1 MIMKKS
7 MMVVG
12 LMMVGTTIF
21 AQRHKADPAAMATKR
36 SDKMKTELSLND
48 EQYGKVK
55 GIYEKFGSNQLQ
67 VRKDT
72 SLTRGTFHK
81 RMEKLKT
88 DQDVQIKS
96 VLTDVQ
102 WTKWTTLKTTRQDQG
117 MKKHHRGGYHDGHR
131 GRK

>member
-1 MIMKKS
+1 MKKS

-12 LMMVGTTIF
+12 LMMVSTIIF
-21 AQRHKADPAAMATKR
+21 AQRHKIEPAAMATRR

-55 GIYEKFGSNQLQ
+55 GIYEKLGNDQLQ

-81 RMEKLKT
+81 RMVKLKT
-88 DQDVQIKS
+88 DQEVHLKA
-96 VLTDVQ
+96 VLTDGQ
-102 WTKWTTLKTTRQDQG
+102 WTKWTTLKTTKRDDR
-117 MKKHHRGGYHDGHR
+117 MKKHHGRNHRGGHG